1 MTDEMMNLRTLVEKA
16 PDADVLRE
24 MIGFAA
30 ERLMELEIGALTG
43 AAHGEKSLN
52 RLAQR
57 NGYRDRDWET
67 RAGTVELRIP
77 RLRRGSYF
85 PGFLEPRRMA
95 EKALTAVIQE
105 ACIQGISTRSVDE
118 LVKAMGMNGISKSQ
132 ACPERSRRVS
142 RLCEEIDQRV
152 KAFLDR
158 PIKGDWPYL
167 WIDATYVKV
176 RQQGRIVSVAV
187 IVAVG
192 VNSDGRREG
201 LGMDIG
207 PSEAETFWTTFLR
220 KLARRGLRGVKL
232 VVSDAHEGIK
242 VAVSKVLATTWQRCR
257 VHFMRNALAHAGR
270 SGRRVVSA
278 FIATAFA
285 QDDARQAKAQWRRV
299 ADQIRPKVPKL
310 ATLMDQAETDVLAY
324 MSFPPQHRAKL
335 HSTNPIERLNGEIK
349 RRTDVVGI
357 FPNEDAITRLVGA
370 ILLEQNDEWA
380 VQRSRY
386 ITLESISPKSD
397 DPIIGLPAVAA

>member
-1 MTDEMMNLRTLVEKA
+1 MTDEMMTLRGVLEKSA
-16 PDADVLRE
+16 DADLLRE

-30 ERLMELEIGALTG
+30 GRLMELEVGGLTG
-43 AAHGEKSLN
+43 AAHGERSAE
-52 RLAQR
+52 RVVQR
-57 NGYRDRDWET
+57 NGYRDRDWQT

-77 RLRRGSYF
+77 KLRKGSYF

-105 ACIQGISTRSVDE
+105 AYIQGISTRSVDD
-118 LVKAMGMNGISKSQ
+118 LVQAMGGTGVSKSQ
-132 ACPERSRRVS
+132 VS
-142 RLCEEIDQRV
+142 RLCQEIDERV
-152 KAFLDR
+152 NAFLDR
-158 PIKGDWPYL
+158 PIEGEWPYL

-176 RQQGRIVSVAV
+176 RSEGRIVSKAV

-192 VNSDGRREG
+192 VNADGRREV
-201 LGMDIG
+201 LGMDVG
-207 PSEAETFWTTFLR
+207 ASEAETFWTDFLR

-232 VVSDAHEGIK
+232 VISDAHAGIK
-242 VAVSKVLATTWQRCR
+242 ASVSKVMNATWQRCR
-257 VHFMRNALAHAGR
+257 VHFMRTVLAHAGR

-285 QDDARQAKAQWRRV
+285 QDDAEAARQQWRRV
-299 ADQIRPKVPKL
+299 ADQLRPKVPKL
-310 ATLMDQAETDVLAY
+310 AALMDAAEPDVLAY
-324 MSFPPQHRAKL
+324 MGFPAQHRVKL
-335 HSTNPIERLNGEIK
+335 HSTNPLERVNGEIK
-349 RRTDVVGI
+349 RRTEVVGI

-386 ITLESISPKSD
+386 MTLESIAPIGN
-397 DPIIGLPAVAA
+397 DPLVSLPTLAA